1 MDEFIVEKASELKKQ
16 YGTSDPFVLLEELGV
31 TVKYSSG
38 FHHLKAFYYIM
49 LDVPY
54 VVMSDRLEESELPV
68 IAAHELGHHILH
80 RQFAEDAPLREF
92 GLYDMRSQPERE
104 ANLFA
109 AELLID
115 DEVLQSL
122 IREENDYFKI
132 SALLGVPPELLSF
145 KLNSLNKR
153 EGSAYRIPVCAKSD
167 FLAK

>member
-1 MDEFIVEKASELKKQ
+1 MDEFIVEKAAELKKQ
-16 YGTSDPFVLLEELGV
+16 YGTSDPFVLLDELGV
-31 TVKYSSG
+31 TVKYSGG

-49 LDVPY
+49 LGFPY
-54 VVMSDRLEESELPV
+54 VVINDGLTEAELPV
-68 IAAHELGHHILH
+68 VAAHELGHHILH
-80 RQFAEDAPLREF
+80 KQFATDAPLREF

-132 SALLGVPPELLSF
+132 ASLLGVPSELLSF

-153 EGSAYRIPVCAKSD
+153 VDSAYRIPVFAKSD